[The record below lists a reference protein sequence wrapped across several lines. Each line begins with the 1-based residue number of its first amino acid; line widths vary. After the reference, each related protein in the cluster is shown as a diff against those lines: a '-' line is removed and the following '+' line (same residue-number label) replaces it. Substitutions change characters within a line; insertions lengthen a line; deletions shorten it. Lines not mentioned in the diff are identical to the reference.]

1 MRHSG
6 LLRIDHAMGLA
17 RLFVI
22 PHGAKAAEGA
32 YVAYPLDDLIGHI
45 ALESQRHN
53 CMIVG
58 EDLGTVPE
66 GFRETVGKADILST
80 RVLWFERRGHEF
92 IAPQSYPALAV
103 ACASTHDLP
112 TLAGWWGGADIAEK
126 ARLGLLNAYDEQR
139 EVAERAREKRELA
152 DALVHA
158 GLIAEAP
165 DFELPLPDSLAGAVH
180 AFVGRAASMLA
191 TAQIDDL
198 AGETIATNLPGT
210 DRERPN
216 WRHRLGLGVEAL
228 FSSGRAKAII
238 DALARETAVIQRRA
252 EDQRGASSALPR
264 RLSACEVD
272 QAASGS
278 LAADPPGRF

>member
-1 MRHSG
+1 
-6 LLRIDHAMGLA
+6 MGLA

-32 YVAYPLDDLIGHI
+32 YVAYPLNDLIGHI

-112 TLAGWWGGADIAEK
+112 TLAGWWEGGDIAEK
-126 ARLGLLNAYDEQR
+126 ARLGFLNAFDEQR
-139 EVAERAREKRELA
+139 EATDRAREKRELA
-152 DALVHA
+152 DALVRA

-238 DALARETAVIQRRA
+238 DALARERR
-252 EDQRGASSALPR
+252 
-264 RLSACEVD
+264 
-272 QAASGS
+272 
-278 LAADPPGRF
+278 